1 MIPILAA
8 AANQAAR
15 TSILSERH
23 VFLVALGLGVL
34 TACLILLPLLLA
46 WSYRPKRRPD
56 GPRKTF
62 SSFFEIP
69 FITWFIVH
77 YGIATM
83 AIFAIVLLGIDDV
96 IDKGTVSALLGSLFG
111 YVLGS
116 SAHSSATRPPL
127 TGGEGVGGTQGG
139 GGTPDGQQIVADDV
153 GAQS

>member
-1 MIPILAA
+1 MGSLALAA
-8 AANQAAR
+8 SSNQAVR

-23 VFLVALGLGVL
+23 VFLVALGLGIL
-34 TACLILLPLLLA
+34 TAVLVLLPLFLA
-46 WSYRPKRRPD
+46 WSYRPKGD
-56 GPRKTF
+56 VVGRKKVF

-77 YGIATM
+77 YGIAAI

-116 SAHSSATRPPL
+116 SAHSSSTRPQPGGGSEPQVRPGGA
-127 TGGEGVGGTQGG
+127 GGESDPQQPVG
-139 GGTPDGQQIVADDV
+139 DDV
-153 GAQS
+153 F